1 MPKKRDFIDSSFP
14 GDFAR
19 SRPLET
25 VPGKDPLGS
34 IKNALARE
42 IPVGT
47 GTWRWI
53 WIRINDASTYLQLAG
68 NATGS

>member
-1 MPKKRDFIDSSFP
+1 
-14 GDFAR
+14 
-19 SRPLET
+19 
-25 VPGKDPLGS
+25 
-34 IKNALARE
+34 LARE